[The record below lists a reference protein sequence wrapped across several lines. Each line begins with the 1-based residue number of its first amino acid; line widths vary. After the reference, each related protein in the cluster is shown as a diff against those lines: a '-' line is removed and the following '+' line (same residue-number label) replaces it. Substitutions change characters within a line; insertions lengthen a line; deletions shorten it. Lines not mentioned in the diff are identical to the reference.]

1 MLLAEEA
8 LKRGIKLKHLNDR
21 QEEHAFLELKFKSH
35 CEYIQGGRV
44 SQTSVT
50 ADRATENK
58 ALTKVFLREKGLQ
71 PTEGELFLRKDTE
84 GIRDFSAKI
93 GYPVVVKKYNG
104 THGNLV
110 FVGVKNFADVAS
122 TLSKYFCKEKYVL
135 IEKEFKGNE
144 FRFFATRKKVLGVVF
159 REPANVVGDGKSSI
173 KELIAKKNQ
182 DPRRG
187 LNYSKPLITIKIDD
201 NVKAKLKTQKLD
213 IGSIIRKGQKIYL
226 RNNSNLSTGGDS
238 IDVTDQVHPQ
248 LNKIAVQA
256 VNSIPELSYAGV
268 DIMVKGDISQMP
280 DENNYVILEMNSSP
294 GIFMHHFPYEGKP
307 RPVAA
312 GIIDL
317 LFPETKG

>member
-1 MLLAEEA
+1 M
-8 LKRGIKLKHLNDR
+8 RSSSLN
-21 QEEHAFLELKFKSH
+21 LNH
-35 CEYIQGGRV
+35 CEYIQGGRI

-93 GYPVVVKKYNG
+93 GYPIVVKKYNG
-104 THGNLV
+104 THGNLI

-159 REPANVVGDGKSSI
+159 REPANVIGDGKSSI

-248 LNKIAVQA
+248 LNKIAVKA
-256 VNSIPELSYAGV
+256 VSSIPELSYAGV
-268 DIMVKGDISQMP
+268 DIMVSGDISQMP
-280 DENNYVILEMNSSP
+280 DKNNHVILEMNSSP
-294 GIFMHHFPYEGKP
+294 GIFMHHFPYEGKS

-317 LFPETKG
+317 LFPETKK